1 MYTIKVDGQV
11 LYAPA
16 LYDDIE
22 HQVLSPRLQLRQNE
36 PGSLEFVIP
45 PQHCMRNAVQVM
57 KSIITVEMGEK
68 EIFRGRATEVTVD
81 MFNQTSV
88 YCEGDLSFLVDSIQR
103 PYEYEGKAPA
113 LFTMLIDKHNE
124 QVEAAKRFV
133 VGIVNAVSDADTV
146 KITSDGYT
154 STMDEITEWL
164 LDQFGGR
171 LRTRFEDGVYY
182 LDYVDTHNANAQPI
196 EFGVNLL
203 DIENQIN
210 VQERFTVLIP
220 LGATKNKKPLTIAS
234 VNDGKDYIEDA
245 EAIAKYGRICR
256 TQTWDYVT
264 DAAELKSLAE
274 ERLRNAATDNTLRIT
289 AVDFA
294 LLGVDVDKIWIG
306 DEVQIT
312 SDPHGVNR
320 KEICIAIDVDMADPK
335 NTEYTFGKIEET
347 LTNKMADVQ
356 RASGGGAGSG
366 QAAKYW
372 RQIVQDINEQGDVL
386 SQMSI
391 SLDANNNEI
400 KILAESYNGLKTTI
414 EMMADEIELKA
425 DMIYLDGYVTMQDFQ
440 ALQAE
445 VENLWATEL
454 AVNSISA
461 NNVTAGEGD
470 FDELVFGLIG
480 GKDPEDFVM
489 DYVKANVSELSFD
502 TIHFGEYEYEPKSTT
517 VATGG
522 GILSPTKNLVKVYNT
537 DGDEVTIN
545 YLTGVTYTPTTTTLR
560 YLGRKS

>member
-45 PQHCMRNAVQVM
+45 PQHCMRNAIQVM

-68 EIFRGRATEVTVD
+68 EIFRGRATEATVD
-81 MFNQTSV
+81 TYNQTSV
-88 YCEGDLSFLVDSIQR
+88 YCEGDLSFLIDSIQR

-113 LFTMLIDKHNE
+113 LFTTLIDKHNE
-124 QVEAAKRFV
+124 QVEAAKRFT
-133 VGIVNAVSDADTV
+133 VGVVNAVSDADTV
-146 KITSDGYT
+146 KIKSDGYT

-182 LDYVDTHNANAQPI
+182 VDYVDTHNANAQPI

-264 DAAELKSLAE
+264 DASELKSLAE
-274 ERLRNAATDNTLRIT
+274 ERLRNAATANTLRIT
-289 AVDFA
+289 AIDFA

-320 KEICIAIDVDMADPK
+320 KEVCIAIDVDMADPK

-356 RASGGGAGSG
+356 RASGGGSG
-366 QAAKYW
+366 GGEVAKFW
-372 RQIVQDINEQGDVL
+372 RKVVKDINDQGELL
-386 SQMSI
+386 SQMTLN
-391 SLDANNNEI
+391 LDASNNTI
-400 KILAESYNGLKTTI
+400 QILAESYNGLKTTI

-425 DMIYLDGYVTMQDFQ
+425 DKIYLDGYVTMQDFE
-440 ALQAE
+440 ALEAQ
-445 VENLWATEL
+445 VESLHAQEL
-454 AVNSISA
+454 IVAGLSA
-461 NNVTAGEGD
+461 DYVTAGEGD
-470 FDELVFGLIG
+470 FDNIAFGTIG
-480 GKDPEDFVM
+480 GKNSDAFVM
-489 DYVKANVSELSFD
+489 DIVKANVSDLSFD
-502 TIHFGEYEYEPKSTT
+502 TIHVGDYEYEPKSTT
-517 VATGG
+517 VMTGFT
-522 GILSPTKNLVKVYNT
+522 PTRGFVKVYNT
-537 DGDEVTIN
+537 AGEEVAIDYLKSLDEKE
-545 YLTGVTYTPTTTTLR
+545 TTLR

>member
-16 LYDDIE
+16 LYDDIA
-22 HQVLSPRLQLRQNE
+22 HLLLSPRLQLRQNE

-45 PQHCMRNAVQVM
+45 PQHCMRNAIQVM

-68 EIFRGRATEVTVD
+68 EVFRGRATEVATD
-81 MFNQTSV
+81 TYNQTTV
-88 YCEGDLSFLVDSIQR
+88 YCEGDLSFLIDSVQR

-113 LFTMLIDKHNE
+113 LFAKLIEQHNE
-124 QVEAAKRFV
+124 QVEAEKRFV

-146 KITSDGYT
+146 KIKSDGYT

-182 LDYVDTHNANAQPI
+182 IDYVDTNNANSQPI

-210 VQERFTVLIP
+210 VQEHFTVLIP

-264 DAAELKSLAE
+264 DASELKSLAE
-274 ERLRNAATDNTLRIT
+274 ERLRNAATANTLRIT
-289 AVDFA
+289 AIDFA

-320 KEICIAIDVDMADPK
+320 KEVCIAIDVDMADPK
-335 NTEYTFGKIEET
+335 NTEYTFGKVEET

-356 RASGGGAGSG
+356 RASGGGAGGG

-372 RQIVQDINEQGDVL
+372 RKIVQDINDQGEVL
-386 SQMSI
+386 SQMTLD
-391 SLDANNNEI
+391 LDASNNTI

-425 DMIYLDGYVTMQDFQ
+425 DKIYLDGYVTMQDFE
-440 ALQAE
+440 ALEAQ
-445 VENLWATEL
+445 VESLHTQEL
-454 AVNSISA
+454 IVAGLSA
-461 NNVTAGEGD
+461 DYVTAGEGD
-470 FDELVFGLIG
+470 FDNIAFGTIG
-480 GKDPEDFVM
+480 GKNSDAFVM
-489 DYVKANVSELSFD
+489 DIVNANVSDLSFD
-502 TIHFGEYEYEPKSTT
+502 TLNVGEYEYEPKSTT
-517 VATGG
+517 VVTDVTG
-522 GILSPTKNLVKVYNT
+522 SEDRNLVKVYNT
-537 DGDEVTIN
+537 DGEVVTID
-545 YLTGVTYTPTTTTLR
+545 YLVRYKPKTTTLR